1 MKLSKKLKILRG
13 VTAVRVKLG
22 LTQLALAQYLGI
34 SKSLVSMVENGHRNL
49 SSASLAKLAG
59 LETGID
65 IEQLTGEESPTDQN
79 PLREPAQVDSFRSAR
94 KKINALYILELQYR
108 LNIMNNRCTEIT
120 GSLLKQERLLQ
131 MQAGRA
137 NQVLVQ
143 QHKLLCKKL
152 KSCDETARL
161 KLRSKIV
168 MLHLIITGKETAET
182 FKTSMRAIEIP
193 ALAC

>member
-1 MKLSKKLKILRG
+1 MKRSKKLKILRG

-65 IEQLTGEESPTDQN
+65 IEQLPGEESPTDQT
-79 PLREPAQVDSFRSAR
+79 PLREPAQVDSFRNAR

-120 GSLLKQERLLQ
+120 GSLLKLERLLQ
-131 MQAGRA
+131 MQAGQA

-152 KSCDETARL
+152 KSCDETSQA
-161 KLRSKIV
+161 K
-168 MLHLIITGKETAET
+168 TKE
-182 FKTSMRAIEIP
+182 
-193 ALAC
+193 